1 MEDNI
6 IKLSWIL
13 GLLLVTF
20 GVLDKYTDIGL
31 IPGVTSISSYF
42 HAANTCF
49 LFGILFTLN
58 NRH

>member
-1 MEDNI
+1 MEENI
-6 IKLSWIL
+6 VKLSWTL
-13 GLLLVTF
+13 ALLLVIF
-20 GVLDKYTDIGL
+20 GVLDKYSDIGL